1 MPVAP
6 TTPHQAI
13 VLAAG
18 EGRRLRP
25 LTERIPKA
33 LVPFH
38 GRPLLDHA
46 VAHLARAGV
55 TRVAVNA
62 HHLADAIAAHVEGPL
77 REAFPSIAFFVSR
90 EDALLGTG
98 GAIKQLDP
106 WLDDGPFWVANAD
119 VVYAEPLA
127 ALAARH
133 RDAGAAATLLV
144 TRDPRHRELRRL
156 LIDDAG
162 ALVGLHE
169 PWHPDGVVF
178 CGVQLAE
185 RGLVDRLADGP
196 SCNLRQGH
204 LPYLASGL
212 RVATWETKRFW
223 ADTGTP
229 ERLAAALGDPDAR
242 SPEVLATSR
251 RT

>member
-1 MPVAP
+1 MSADAL
-6 TTPHQAI
+6 PHQAI

-25 LTERIPKA
+25 LTERVPKA
-33 LVPFH
+33 LVAFH

-62 HHLADAIAAHVEGPL
+62 HHLADAVAAYVEGPL
-77 REAFPSIAFFVSR
+77 RAAFPSIALTVSR

-98 GAIKQLDP
+98 GAIKQLDG
-106 WLDDGPFWVANAD
+106 WLHDAPFWVANAD
-119 VVYAEPLA
+119 VVYAEPLTS
-127 ALAARH
+127 LAAHH
-133 RDAGAAATLLV
+133 RAARADATLLV
-144 TRDPRHRELRRL
+144 TRDPGQRTLRRL
-156 LIDDAG
+156 LVDGEG

-178 CGVQLAE
+178 CGVQLCE
-185 RGLVDRLADGP
+185 RTLVDRLPEGP

-204 LPYLASGL
+204 LPYLADGL
-212 RVATWETKRFW
+212 RVATWETARFW
-223 ADTGTP
+223 ADTGTH
-229 ERLAAALGDPDAR
+229 ERLAAALADPA
-242 SPEVLATSR
+242 SSAPGVLATSR
-251 RT
+251 GT